1 MSFEDEMEAAIRK
14 IKETHNKIVRTATID
29 LFSGVILDTPVD
41 KGRARGSWTTQVG
54 APAESETER
63 IDPDGSLAIAEVV
76 SQTPELAGREVFL
89 SSLLPYIEKLEY
101 GGYDGPTEKV
111 TADGFSRKSPAGM
124 VRRNLAR
131 VRRIVDAAVSRNRL

>member
-29 LFSGVILDTPVD
+29 LFSGVIRDTPVD
-41 KGRARGSWTTQVG
+41 KGRARGSWTTQIG

-76 SQTPELAGREVFL
+76 SETPELAGREVFL
-89 SSLLPYIEKLEY
+89 SNSLPYIEGLEN
-101 GGYDGPTEKV
+101 GR
-111 TADGFSRKSPAGM
+111 SMQSPAGM

-131 VRRIVDAAVSRNRL
+131 VRRIVDQAVAKFRA